1 MSWQNLSHEER
12 RIIYHSLKGRVAGLG
27 WYYSHLY
34 SVPER
39 DIKRVK
45 FRLIMHNLHRSFRY
59 LILNE
64 TIRGTRLGLKGQQDR
79 LRWRQCLIKIKAK
92 RIAADTGVSFEKVHP
107 ELMRRMSPY
116 ID

>member
-1 MSWQNLSHEER
+1 MSWQNLSNDER
-12 RIIYHSLKGRVAGLG
+12 RTIYHSLKGRVAGLR
-27 WYYSHLY
+27 WCYSQFY

-59 LILNE
+59 LMLNK
-64 TIRGTRLGLKGQQDR
+64 TIRGTRLGSQGQQDR
-79 LRWRQCLIKIKAK
+79 LRWRQSLIEIKAK

-107 ELMRRMSPY
+107 ELMRRMNPY
-116 ID
+116 LD